1 MKGLLI
7 AGLLLSC
14 AGTPALALTD
24 ADYAIAMGATARNA
38 IVPAYRGLEAAAA
51 ALKVQV
57 AALCDT
63 PAPARLDEARAAFTG
78 AARTWARLQFFTL
91 GPISMHQ
98 RASRIQYWP
107 DKRNVVG
114 RQLSEVLEKRDPAA
128 LEPQRFATT
137 SVGVQGLPAMERLL
151 FDDEA
156 LQAVAKDAPG
166 AAFRCGVMAAIGDNL
181 HNIAGDV
188 VDGWTD
194 GDKPFLDRIEHPDP
208 DDEELPSARDAAGR
222 LLNDMLT
229 TAIAMRDMKLLATLG
244 TSLEKAKPQAT
255 EFWRSG
261 QSLAMLTGNLEG
273 LRDLFG
279 SDAGFAAL
287 LRTTKEGEQIATDFA
302 AALDEALAATNKIAL
317 PLGDAAADAGQRPLV
332 EELAK
337 ALVKLRDLLAGPVAA
352 NLNLAIGF
360 NALDGD

>member
-1 MKGLLI
+1 MKRFVI

-14 AGTPALALTD
+14 AATSALAFTD
-24 ADYAIAMGATARNA
+24 ADYATAMGATARNA
-38 IVPAYRGLEAAAA
+38 IVPGYQSLQDAADTLRNEAAALCA
-51 ALKVQV
+51 APSKEQLSKAQIAF
-57 AALCDT
+57 AAT
-63 PAPARLDEARAAFTG
+63 AAS
-78 AARTWARLQFFTL
+78 WARLQFLTL
-91 GPISMHQ
+91 GPISVHQ

-114 RQLSEVLEKRDPAA
+114 RQLSDVIEKQDPAA
-128 LEPQRFATT
+128 LEPDRFATT

-166 AAFRCGVMAAIGDNL
+166 AAFRCGVMKAIGDNL
-181 HNIAGDV
+181 HAIAGDALE
-188 VDGWTD
+188 GWTG
-194 GDKPFLDRIEHPDP
+194 GDKSYLDRIEHPDP

-229 TAIAMRDMKLLATLG
+229 TAIAVRDMKLLSALG
-244 TSLEKAKPQAT
+244 ASLDKAKPQQA
-255 EFWRSG
+255 EFWRSN
-261 QSLAMLTGNLEG
+261 QSRAMISGNIEG
-273 LRDLFG
+273 LRALFG
-279 SDAGFAAL
+279 GDFGFAAL
-287 LRTTKEGEQIATDFA
+287 LRTTPGGDKVVEDFA
-302 AALDEALAATNKIAL
+302 AAINEALAAKDKVML
-317 PLGDAAADAGQRPLV
+317 PLGEAAADAGQRPYV
-332 EELAK
+332 EELAA

>member
-1 MKGLLI
+1 MKHFLI

-14 AGTPALALTD
+14 AATPALAITD
-24 ADYAIAMGATARNA
+24 AEYAATMGGIVRNTIIIGYQSFQDA
-38 IVPAYRGLEAAAA
+38 ADTLRNEAVSLCAAPSAEQLAKAQGAFAAAA
-51 ALKVQV
+51 RQ
-57 AALCDT
+57 
-63 PAPARLDEARAAFTG
+63 
-78 AARTWARLQFFTL
+78 WARLQFLTL

-114 RQLSEVLEKRDPAA
+114 RQLADVLDKQDPAA
-128 LEPQRFATT
+128 LEPERFATT

-166 AAFRCGVMAAIGDNL
+166 AAFRCGVMKAIGDNL
-181 HNIAGDV
+181 HAIAGDV
-188 VDGWTD
+188 LGGWTG
-194 GDKPFLDRIEHPDP
+194 GDKPYLDRIERPDP
-208 DDEELPSARDAAGR
+208 NDEELPSARDAAGR

-229 TAIAMRDMKLLATLG
+229 TTIAVRDMKLLAALG
-244 TSLEKAKPQAT
+244 ASLEKAKPQAT

-261 QSLAMLTGNLEG
+261 QSLAMVTANVEG

-279 SDAGFAAL
+279 GESGFAAL
-287 LRTTKEGEQIATDFA
+287 LRTTPGGDKLAADFA
-302 AALDEALAATNKIAL
+302 AAIAAALAAKDKITL
-317 PLGDAAADAGQRPLV
+317 PLGDAAADATQRAYV
-332 EELAK
+332 EELAA

>member
-1 MKGLLI
+1 MKRFLI

-14 AGTPALALTD
+14 AATPALAFTD
-24 ADYAIAMGATARNA
+24 EDYATAMGATARNTIIPGYQSFQGA
-38 IVPAYRGLEAAAA
+38 ADMLRNAAASLCA
-51 ALKVQV
+51 APSAEQLAKAQ
-57 AALCDT
+57 
-63 PAPARLDEARAAFTG
+63 AAFATT
-78 AARTWARLQFFTL
+78 AQQWARLQFLTL
-91 GPISMHQ
+91 GPISVHQ

-114 RQLSEVLEKRDPAA
+114 RQLSDVLDKQDPEA
-128 LEPQRFATT
+128 LDPERFATT

-166 AAFRCGVMAAIGDNL
+166 AMFRCDVMRAIGDNL
-181 HNIAGDV
+181 HAIAGDV
-188 VDGWTD
+188 IYGWAD
-194 GDKPFLDRIEHPDP
+194 GDQSYLARIEHPNA

-229 TAIAMRDMKLLATLG
+229 TTIAVRDMKLLATLG
-244 TSLEKAKPQAT
+244 TSLEKAKPQAA

-261 QSLAMLTGNLEG
+261 QSLAMVTANIEG

-279 SDAGFAAL
+279 GDFGLAAL
-287 LRTTKEGEQIATDFA
+287 LRTTQGGDKIATDFSA
-302 AALDEALAATNKIAL
+302 AIDEALAAKDKITL
-317 PLGDAAADAGQRPLV
+317 PLGEAAADPGQRPHV
-332 EELAK
+332 AELAA

>member
-1 MKGLLI
+1 MKRFLI

-14 AGTPALALTD
+14 AAAPALAFTD
-24 ADYAIAMGATARNA
+24 ADYATSMGATARKV
-38 IVPAYRGLEAAAA
+38 IVPGYESF
-51 ALKVQV
+51 Q
-57 AALCDT
+57 
-63 PAPARLDEARAAFTG
+63 G
-78 AARTWARLQFFTL
+78 AADALRNETSSLCAAPSAEQLAKAQQAFATTAQQWARLQFFTL
-91 GPISMHQ
+91 GPISVHQ

-114 RQLSEVLEKRDPAA
+114 RQLSDVLGKQDPAA
-128 LEPQRFATT
+128 LDPERFATT

-156 LQAVAKDAPG
+156 LTAVAKDAPG
-166 AAFRCGVMAAIGDNL
+166 AAFRCGVMKAIGDNL
-181 HNIAGDV
+181 HAIAGDV
-188 VDGWTD
+188 LDGWTG
-194 GDKPFLDRIEHPDP
+194 GDRSLLDRIEHPDP
-208 DDEELPSARDAAGR
+208 DDEEMPSARDAAGR
-222 LLNDMLT
+222 LLNDLLT
-229 TAIAMRDMKLLATLG
+229 TTIAVRDMKLLTTLG
-244 TSLEKAKPQAT
+244 TSPEKAKPQAA

-287 LRTTKEGEQIATDFA
+287 LRTTTEGEQIAADFA
-302 AALDEALAATNKIAL
+302 ATLEQALAAKDQITLPLGEAAANAEQRPKVEALAV
-317 PLGDAAADAGQRPLV
+317 Q
-332 EELAK
+332 
-337 ALVKLRDLLAGPVAA
+337 LVKLRDLLAGPVAT

>member
-1 MKGLLI
+1 MKRFLI

-14 AGTPALALTD
+14 AATPAFAFTD
-24 ADYAIAMGATARNA
+24 EDYAAAMGATVRNT
-38 IVPAYRGLEAAAA
+38 IVSGYLSFQGAADTLRNEAASLCAA
-51 ALKVQV
+51 PSAEQLAKAQ
-57 AALCDT
+57 
-63 PAPARLDEARAAFTG
+63 AAFATT
-78 AARTWARLQFFTL
+78 AQRWARLQFLTL
-91 GPISMHQ
+91 GPISVHQ

-114 RQLSEVLEKRDPAA
+114 RQLSDVLDKQDPEA
-128 LEPQRFATT
+128 LDAERFATT

-166 AAFRCGVMAAIGDNL
+166 AAFRCGVMQAIGDNL
-181 HNIAGDV
+181 HVIAGDLIYGWL
-188 VDGWTD
+188 DG
-194 GDKPFLDRIEHPDP
+194 GRSYLDRIEHPDP

-222 LLNDMLT
+222 LLNDLLT
-229 TAIAMRDMKLLATLG
+229 TTIAVRDMKLLTALG
-244 TSLEKAKPQAT
+244 ASLEKAKPQAT

-261 QSLAMLTGNLEG
+261 QSLAMVTANIEG

-279 SDAGFAAL
+279 NDSGFGAL
-287 LRTTKEGEQIATDFA
+287 LRKAQGGDKIAADFA
-302 AALDEALAATNKIAL
+302 AAIDEALATKDKITL
-317 PLGDAAADAGQRPLV
+317 PLGEAAADPTQRLHV
-332 EELAK
+332 EELAA

-352 NLNLAIGF
+352 SLNLAIGF